1 MKTIAAGGQLRLLS
15 YLFIDLKTHC
25 TRILEVTVEFKAY
38 IKAAVIVFVKNYP
51 PHKQSHIRIRDSR
64 YVCKKPFFSSYYKGN
79 NYIIA
84 NTAFSV
90 ENLLYLRY
98 NMHKNNSL
106 NRQ

>member
-1 MKTIAAGGQLRLLS
+1 MKTIAAGIPAAFS
-15 YLFIDLKTHC
+15 VSIIDFKTHC
-25 TRILEVTVEFKAY
+25 TRILEVAVEFKAY

-64 YVCKKPFFSSYYKGN
+64 YVCNKPFFSSYYKGN